1 MIMPGKQTNTQTYR
15 VTEPETEQAQA
26 LEGAYAG
33 FQPKP
38 AVEVILV
45 VMKPL
50 AEKSYT
56 EQALANGKGCT
67 WLDNCRIPYATENIP
82 SRDLVKQKSSAG
94 GQVPA
99 STVIVGMVIPRA
111 VSRQIFLSVMMFW
124 MTGKIIRVAV
134 LAVEQSMVE
143 AEGYRF

>member
-1 MIMPGKQTNTQTYR
+1 MTAAWQDGNYTDLE
-15 VTEPETEQAQA
+15 VTEPETEQAKE

-67 WLDNCRIPYATENIP
+67 WMDDCRIPYAAENIP
-82 SRDLVKQKSSAG
+82 SRDLVKQKSSTG
-94 GQVPA
+94 SQVPRQ
-99 STVIVGMVIPRA
+99 SREIVGMGTQMGVF
-111 VSRQIFLSVMMFW
+111 RQIFLSVMMFW
-124 MTGKIIRVAV
+124 MTGKIIRW
-134 LAVEQSMVE
+134 
-143 AEGYRF
+143 RCWR